1 MQTDRTKPYPTLRE
15 RVLAWRYGILMT
27 ALLGTLVL
35 APAAGPSFGLRTVP
49 LLTTAILIAIV
60 HAATGSKRLTRLG
73 LLLVTLPLLSN
84 ALGLAVPGSTP
95 GTLVN
100 LAVTST
106 FLALAAG
113 AILYDV
119 VGESRVTLDKIFG
132 AICVYLLI
140 AFVWWL
146 LYGIALLLDPL
157 AFRTALPPVDLTH
170 QLAELAYFS
179 CVTLTTLGYG
189 DVVPISPAARAL
201 ASVEALIGQL
211 YLTVLVAR
219 LVSLHIAHGTRD

>member
-1 MQTDRTKPYPTLRE
+1 MQSNRAHPYPSLRE

-35 APAAGPSFGLRTVP
+35 APAAGPRFGLRTVP
-49 LLTTAILIAIV
+49 LLTTAILIAVV
-60 HAATGSKRLTRLG
+60 HAATGSRRLIRLG
-73 LLLVTLPLLSN
+73 LLLAALPLLSN

-95 GTLVN
+95 GTLLS
-100 LAVTST
+100 LAVTSA
-106 FLALAAG
+106 FLTLAAG

-119 VGESRVTLDKIFG
+119 VRESRITLDKIFG
-132 AICVYLLI
+132 AVCVYLLI

-146 LYGIALLLDPL
+146 LYGITLMLDPE
-157 AFRTALPPVDLTH
+157 AFRTASPALDSTH

-189 DVVPISPAARAL
+189 DVVPVSPAARAL
-201 ASVEALIGQL
+201 ASVEAILGQL
-211 YLTVLVAR
+211 YLTILVAR